1 MYEVDLFVFFIHG
14 FVWVILVREHSALLL
29 SAQKYYGLLQCPTLI
44 YSVNTRVTK
53 LLAQCH

>member
-1 MYEVDLFVFFIHG
+1 MHEVDLFVLFIHG
-14 FVWVILVREHSALLL
+14 FVWVILLRECSAFAI

-44 YSVNTRVTK
+44 YSVSTRVTK